1 MIAVTFTYDRT
12 TQPYYGLVDSGAQR
26 TLCSTAIAEEA
37 GIEPS
42 QFPLRRIRGVG
53 GLQPA
58 RICPMDLTI
67 MGQRLPLEVLV
78 ADVDILVL
86 GRHDVFRA
94 FQFAFDERAQ
104 LLLVEP
110 Y

>member
-1 MIAVTFTYDRT
+1 MIAVTFTYHRT

-37 GIEPS
+37 GIELS
-42 QFPLRRIRGVG
+42 QFPIRRVRGVG
-53 GLQPA
+53 GLLSA
-58 RICPMDLTI
+58 HFCPMDLTI
-67 MGQRLPLEVLV
+67 LGQRIPLEILV
-78 ADVDILVL
+78 VDTEILVL

-94 FQFAFDERAQ
+94 FQFGFDELAQ